1 MILYICDLPAGKA
14 LLHTL
19 TNNIMY
25 NFDNCHKSTVY
36 AIPNH
41 DSLVIQC
48 YLTHF
53 SNVVQ

>member
-36 AIPNH
+36 AIPN
-41 DSLVIQC
+41 SLVIQC

-53 SNVVQ
+53 SNVIQ